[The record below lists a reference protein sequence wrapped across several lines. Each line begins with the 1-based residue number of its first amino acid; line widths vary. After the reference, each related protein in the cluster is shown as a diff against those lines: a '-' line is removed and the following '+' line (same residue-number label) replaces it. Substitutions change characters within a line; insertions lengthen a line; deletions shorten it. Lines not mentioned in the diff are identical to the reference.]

1 QLSNANLMLANRDS
15 LTGLPNRRYF
25 FQTLDTAMNEALLQ
39 RSGLAV
45 GVLDL
50 DGFKPVNDLYGH
62 SVGDRL
68 LMLVAERLTTA
79 ASDTVHVSRL
89 GGDEF
94 ALVIKGDISNEA
106 LLMFGKH
113 LCTLMHESFE
123 LSEIP
128 IQIGATLGFA
138 TFPATADNAA
148 QLYEYA
154 DYALYQGKNHN
165 PGSTCLFSA
174 SHREQLN
181 ADGVTEQALRRAN
194 LETEFHVLFQP
205 IIESCTRETVAF
217 EALARWNSPELG

>member
-1 QLSNANLMLANRDS
+1 
-15 LTGLPNRRYF
+15 
-25 FQTLDTAMNEALLQ
+25 MNEALLQ

-138 TFPATADNAA
+138 TFPAAPTMPPNCMNT
-148 QLYEYA
+148 QIMPFIK
-154 DYALYQGKNHN
+154 GRITT
-165 PGSTCLFSA
+165 PGPLACF
-174 SHREQLN
+174 RP
-181 ADGVTEQALRRAN
+181 VTVNN
-194 LETEFHVLFQP
+194 LMP
-205 IIESCTRETVAF
+205 MA
-217 EALARWNSPELG
+217 